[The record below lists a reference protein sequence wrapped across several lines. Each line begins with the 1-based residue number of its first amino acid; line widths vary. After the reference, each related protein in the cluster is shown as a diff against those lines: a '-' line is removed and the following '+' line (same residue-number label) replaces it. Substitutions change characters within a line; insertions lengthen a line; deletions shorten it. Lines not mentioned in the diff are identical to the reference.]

1 MLAYEDVK
9 HKPKTLMAMTSLS
22 RSEFDELLGDFAK
35 AWDEVTGRD
44 RA

>member
-1 MLAYEDVK
+1 
-9 HKPKTLMAMTSLS
+9 LS